1 VFVFAGPTA
10 TVTVA
15 TNTDRLV
22 GSAEAPLGLT
32 SGANQN
38 MDYGL
43 CYQTGASTVTN
54 FVGGAFST
62 GQVSTQRESWAA
74 AASVVPGAGTYQVGF
89 CVRNNG
95 PGAISNNDFVNGWV
109 MVVDPPE
116 DGPITDNVVPRP

>member
-1 VFVFAGPTA
+1 VFAGPTA
-10 TVTVA
+10 TVVVG

-22 GSAEAPLGLT
+22 ASAEAPLALA
-32 SGANQN
+32 SGANQS

-43 CYQTGASTVTN
+43 CYQKGAGAVTS
-54 FVGGAFST
+54 FLPFSYST
-62 GQVSTQRESWAA
+62 GTVSTQRESWAA

-89 CVRNNG
+89 CVRNSG
-95 PGAISNNDFVNGWV
+95 PGALANNDYVNGWV